1 MSENERV
8 NKYMEKV
15 VIKDL
20 SYYFGNKRVLNN
32 INIELRNN
40 EILSIIGPSGS
51 GKTTVLRI
59 LNRLEDLSVST
70 KREGSVFI
78 DGEDIYGSE
87 VNVSELRRKVGMVF
101 AMPVSLPRSI
111 YGNMVFGPK
120 LAGIN
125 DPDKL
130 NELIE
135 KSLKAAFLWD
145 EVKDR
150 LHKSALSLSGG
161 QQQRLCI
168 ARTLALEPKILLLD
182 EPCSSLDPIST
193 AKIEEALLKLKETL
207 SVIIVTNNTKQAA
220 RVADNVAFILMGEL
234 VEYGETKQIFTVP
247 KDKRTDDYIT
257 GRFG

>member
-1 MSENERV
+1 
-8 NKYMEKV
+8 MEKV
-15 VIKDL
+15 IIKDL
-20 SYYFGNKRVLNN
+20 SYYFGNNRVLNN
-32 INIELRNN
+32 INIKLESN

-51 GKTTVLRI
+51 GKTTVLRL
-59 LNRLEDLSVST
+59 LNRLEDISVNT
-70 KREGSVFI
+70 KMEGRIFI
-78 DGEDIYGSE
+78 DGEDIYDQK

-120 LAGIN
+120 LAGIK

-130 NELIE
+130 NDLTE

-150 LHKSALSLSGG
+150 LHRSALSLSGG

-168 ARTLALEPKILLLD
+168 ARTLALEPDILLLD

-193 AKIEEALLKLKETL
+193 AKIEEALLRLKETL
-207 SVIIVTNNTKQAA
+207 SVVIVTNNKKQAA
-220 RVADNVAFILMGEL
+220 RVADNVAYILMGEL
-234 VEYGETKQIFTVP
+234 VEYGDTRQIFTVP
-247 KDKRTDDYIT
+247 KDQRTDDYIT